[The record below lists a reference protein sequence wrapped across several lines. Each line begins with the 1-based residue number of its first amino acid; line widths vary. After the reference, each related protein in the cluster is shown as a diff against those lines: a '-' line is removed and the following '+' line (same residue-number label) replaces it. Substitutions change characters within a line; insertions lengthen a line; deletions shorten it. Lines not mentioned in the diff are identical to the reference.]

1 MSNILESK
9 VLGHDI
15 KTRKVSFGNGV
26 DTMDALPSA
35 FGIEP
40 APRDGFLYARKMGE
54 WVRIVIKQEEV

>member
-1 MSNILESK
+1 MSVILENK
-9 VLGHDI
+9 TLGYDVV
-15 KTRKVSFGNGV
+15 KRKAAFGNGA